1 MIKYRCKIPRGLGK
15 RRFLS
20 SEKEILNE
28 KEVLRMRD
36 IVISIR
42 NDFVADAV
50 IGGLAESGEF
60 QPIKLLFSRRD
71 EVLCECDAVRP
82 ELLLCEVAFGRYTDM
97 KTRLAEAREV
107 KRRVP
112 GCKIVFLC
120 DENSAP
126 ELAGQ
131 VVQAKRDGRIDGFFY
146 SSVGLE
152 YLVAALTAM

>member
-1 MIKYRCKIPRGLGK
+1 LAVAGTGEGIRLEGQIHLPDEIQGGSFTYDFFTALG
-15 RRFLS
+15 S
-20 SEKEILNE
+20 
-28 KEVLRMRD
+28 
-36 IVISIR
+36 
-42 NDFVADAV
+42 DAV
-50 IGGLAESGEF
+50 F
-60 QPIKLLFSRRD
+60 
-71 EVLCECDAVRP
+71 VRTTVNYPYTP
-82 ELLLCEVAFGRYTDM
+82 ELVSISTENSSLGRYTDM

-112 GCKIVFLC
+112 ECKIVFLC

-131 VVQAKRDGRIDGFFY
+131 VVQAKKDGRIDGFFY